1 MRNQIIT
8 IIFSLYLLLIFI
20 AKNNVYAIDATN
32 NNNNNFSELST
43 LSSTSY
49 INNGTYTIT
58 QSGSTKIELNLSI
71 YVIYLFPS
79 IKNITINNTECTTIA
94 TKDRQI
100 SCYLSN
106 QTSLNE
112 DIYQVLI
119 FNETNQIINENVK
132 FQRKVPYISS
142 VFSNI
147 DERLTYVIGN
157 FTNQTY
163 ISACGYYEFISLN
176 STTIV
181 IRIESS
187 AGDQCYVYVRDGASD
202 KFYFTSTYSYHNRR
216 AGDGEGAALGRA
228 LAIIVII
235 SIVSVVVFIIIV
247 VIIVVFTVRYCKRKR
262 SHPKNYIAVNE

>member
-1 MRNQIIT
+1 MKNQIIT

-20 AKNNVYAIDATN
+20 AKNNVYAIDGTN
-32 NNNNNFSELST
+32 NNNNTFSELST

-71 YVIYLFPS
+71 YVIYLLPS

-100 SCYLSN
+100 SCYMSN

-119 FNETNQIINENVK
+119 FNETNLIINENVK
-132 FQRKVPYISS
+132 FQR
-142 VFSNI
+142 N
-147 DERLTYVIGN
+147 ERLTYVIGN

-187 AGDQCYVYVRDGASD
+187 AGDQCYVYVGDGESD
-202 KFYFTSTYSYHNRR
+202 KFYFTSTYSYHDSRDDER
-216 AGDGEGAALGRA
+216 EGAALGRA
-228 LAIIVII
+228 LLVVAIIIPVT
-235 SIVSVVVFIIIV
+235 VVAFIIIV
-247 VIIVVFTVRYCKRKR
+247 VVIVVCTIRYCKRKKTL
-262 SHPKNYIAVNE
+262 PKAYIEVNE